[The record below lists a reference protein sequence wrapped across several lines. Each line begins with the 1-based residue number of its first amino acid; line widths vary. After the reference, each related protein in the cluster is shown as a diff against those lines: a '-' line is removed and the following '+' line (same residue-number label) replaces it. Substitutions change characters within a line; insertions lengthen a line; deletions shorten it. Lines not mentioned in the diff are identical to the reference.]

1 MPAGDLAESPI
12 VPTETQ
18 TDLRVDCYVR
28 STVPGPT
35 AETITAI
42 VNRLQQLCDRGHIN
56 THQLRPW
63 PPERH
68 AVVETDDTRESTR
81 RELVAEFERWAER
94 HGVTLEPAFRRQE
107 IPPSPLGIGSDEPR
121 ERVRVPLVAL
131 ALYEDDPTE
140 TETGPETAPLR
151 GVVPYTEQPRTD
163 AARTYTVNEWLTAV
177 GADTGETVTYDSRN
191 DQQPL
196 LERHQ

>member
-1 MPAGDLAESPI
+1 MPASNVSASPI
-12 VPTETQ
+12 VPTETE

-35 AETITAI
+35 AETITTI
-42 VNRLQQLCDRGHIN
+42 VNRLQQLCDQEHISAYQI
-56 THQLRPW
+56 HPW

-68 AVVETDDTRESTR
+68 AVVETDDTHEPTR
-81 RELVAEFERWAER
+81 HDLVAEFEHWADQ

-107 IPPSPLGIGSDEPR
+107 IPSSPLGISSDEPH

-131 ALYEDDPTE
+131 ALYKESAAADQE
-140 TETGPETAPLR
+140 KASLQ

-163 AARTYTVNEWLTAV
+163 TARTYTVDEWLTAV
-177 GADTGETVTYDSRN
+177 GTDTGEVVTYDSRD